1 MQKVAVVTGSAKG
14 LGRSI
19 ALALSK
25 EGYTL
30 VIHYHKSK
38 TDARKV
44 LREIR
49 QISGDSISFGCDLR
63 SSEGALDLAKEV
75 FSKFGRIDLLVN
87 NVGNFAYKHFSQT
100 SNTEFCDVLESNVYS
115 TLFTSRAFLPAMRK
129 QKSGNIINIGAV
141 GCERVQLTEKSS
153 TYFFAKTGVYVITK
167 AMAREEARNGVRINM
182 ISPGSLATDIFQ
194 ASDFPMGRSAKYND
208 VISALMFLISP
219 EAQYI
224 NGANIEVAGAFIPG

>member
-25 EGYTL
+25 EGFTL

-63 SSEGALDLAKEV
+63 SSEGALDLAKEELETLDA
-75 FSKFGRIDLLVN
+75 RIKGFDINQKRLSPPSVN
-87 NVGNFAYKHFSQT
+87 FKI
-100 SNTEFCDVLESNVYS
+100 
-115 TLFTSRAFLPAMRK
+115 AF
-129 QKSGNIINIGAV
+129 
-141 GCERVQLTEKSS
+141 
-153 TYFFAKTGVYVITK
+153 
-167 AMAREEARNGVRINM
+167 
-182 ISPGSLATDIFQ
+182 
-194 ASDFPMGRSAKYND
+194 
-208 VISALMFLISP
+208 
-219 EAQYI
+219 
-224 NGANIEVAGAFIPG
+224 